1 VHDHGQCWDA
11 ATVRQGAVN
20 RLPANLITAIVT
32 ALGQLPLVLSDGT
45 TGDEIEG
52 PTAIVILGGLIS
64 TTMLTLLS
72 LPSLAGH
79 FVKFDI
85 DTRQ

>member
-1 VHDHGQCWDA
+1 MDSEIH
-11 ATVRQGAVN
+11 VRGKGGWVIA
-20 RLPANLITAIVT
+20 
-32 ALGQLPLVLSDGT
+32 GT
-45 TGDEIEG
+45 TCDEIEG